1 MRSRLFL
8 GHVEHARHSPVP
20 HRFRYP
26 VYFYGLDLAELPEVD
41 RALPLFGHNRFSP
54 ASLHDMDYL
63 DGSDRSIEE
72 KLRSHLEAAG
82 FDARAGRIILVT
94 SARYFHRVFNPV
106 SFYFVVG
113 DRGDPLCHVAEVNNT
128 FGERHLYVLTDPLS
142 PSGHYPVRYTAPK
155 SFHVS
160 PFNNMEGTYEFHFGD
175 ITKELDVRVRL
186 HRDSQTVFEAQLTG
200 NPLDLTPFNQLR
212 VFFRHPLIPH
222 LTVPRIL
229 WQAAKIHFVR
239 RLPVNAKPISMSP
252 MTIKRNP
259 PSFLDRRCMDVV
271 ARLLSR
277 IREGML
283 SVILPDGKTLLLGE
297 QLPIPGATIQVHDHR
312 FFRRVA
318 FGADVGLGE
327 SYTAGE
333 WDSPSVTDLLKLFM
347 TNREAIREGGMLL
360 PVAQKLLDGLRHVAR
375 ENSHFGSRRNIRD
388 HYDLSNDFFGLFL
401 DASMIYSCGVY
412 RTEEDT
418 LEQAQRN
425 KLQAI
430 LRKAR
435 IRAGDHVLEIGC
447 GWGAFALEAARETG
461 CRVTGITISREQF
474 ELARRRVAEAG
485 LQDRVTILL
494 RDYRHVDGVFD
505 RIVSIEMLEAVGHR
519 YFGEFFQCCE
529 KLLKADGIAV
539 LQTITVPDHR
549 YDEYRKGSDWIQKHI
564 FPGGH
569 LPSLGA
575 LCDAMARNSRLV
587 VEHLENIG
595 IHYARTLREWR
606 HRFEKNLDGVAQ
618 LGFDRTFQ
626 RKWLYYLAFCEA
638 AFETRSL
645 GNLQMV
651 LSRPHNADL
660 DDMV

>member
-1 MRSRLFL
+1 
-8 GHVEHARHSPVP
+8 V
-20 HRFRYP
+20 
-26 VYFYGLDLAELPEVD
+26 
-41 RALPLFGHNRFSP
+41 
-54 ASLHDMDYL
+54 
-63 DGSDRSIEE
+63 
-72 KLRSHLEAAG
+72 
-82 FDARAGRIILVT
+82 RIIW
-94 SARYFHRVFNPV
+94 F
-106 SFYFVVG
+106 
-113 DRGDPLCHVAEVNNT
+113 
-128 FGERHLYVLTDPLS
+128 
-142 PSGHYPVRYTAPK
+142 
-155 SFHVS
+155 
-160 PFNNMEGTYEFHFGD
+160 
-175 ITKELDVRVRL
+175 
-186 HRDSQTVFEAQLTG
+186 
-200 NPLDLTPFNQLR
+200 
-212 VFFRHPLIPH
+212 
-222 LTVPRIL
+222 
-229 WQAAKIHFVR
+229 
-239 RLPVNAKPISMSP
+239 
-252 MTIKRNP
+252 
-259 PSFLDRRCMDVV
+259 
-271 ARLLSR
+271 
-277 IREGML
+277 
-283 SVILPDGKTLLLGE
+283 
-297 QLPIPGATIQVHDHR
+297 
-312 FFRRVA
+312 
-318 FGADVGLGE
+318 
-327 SYTAGE
+327 
-333 WDSPSVTDLLKLFM
+333 
-347 TNREAIREGGMLL
+347 
-360 PVAQKLLDGLRHVAR
+360 
-375 ENSHFGSRRNIRD
+375 
-388 HYDLSNDFFGLFL
+388 
-401 DASMIYSCGVY
+401 Y

-461 CRVTGITISREQF
+461 CRVTGITISREQY

-575 LCDAMARNSRLV
+575 LCDAMARSSRLV

-651 LSRPHNADL
+651 LSRPHNANL